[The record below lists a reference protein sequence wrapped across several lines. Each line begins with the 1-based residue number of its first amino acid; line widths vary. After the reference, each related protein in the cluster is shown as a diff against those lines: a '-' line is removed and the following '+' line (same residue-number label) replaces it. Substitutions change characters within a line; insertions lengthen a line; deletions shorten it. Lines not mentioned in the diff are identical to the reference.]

1 MIGTVQAIGKGG
13 QGIVRQEGKTV
24 FIPGVLAGEV
34 IEYALG
40 KERQSVCSGTLERL
54 IEPSP
59 WRQRPCC
66 PHYADCGGCNFQH
79 IRYEEQLRIKERI
92 FRDNLSRIAGID
104 WRQPLTVVASP
115 PWRYR
120 TKTEFKIVG
129 GKVGFFRRQSHEL
142 VEIGSCQLVPR
153 VVEDLLRSASLRNRV
168 ETVAFGRIL
177 ALTDGRSVSAYIA
190 DSKDEKN
197 SPGPTGIPFSISVP
211 SGRRYEYDFDPGNF
225 IQANIFLLP
234 VMIGLLE
241 ESLIGLSPATASDL
255 FCGTGFFTLPLA
267 AHAGQ
272 VLAVENNPVNLVA
285 LRRNLERNKAGNV
298 TMSAADAYSADILA
312 ADVFVVDPPRGGLG
326 KKMIGRMTAAGPQ
339 IIVYYSCDSA
349 TFARDIRFFSKAGY
363 VPKVMRLIDNFPQ
376 TDHFEIFTALE
387 KGGG

>member
-1 MIGTVQAIGKGG
+1 MIGTVRAVGKGG
-13 QGIVRQEGKTV
+13 AGIVRQEGKTV

-34 IEYALG
+34 VEFAIG
-40 KERQSVCSGTLERL
+40 KERRSVYSGTLERL

-59 WRQRPCC
+59 WRQRPPC

-104 WRQPLTVVASP
+104 WRRSLAVVASP

-120 TKTEFKIVG
+120 TKTEFKIAG

-142 VEIGSCQLVPR
+142 VEIDSCRLVPK
-153 VVEDLLRSASLRNRV
+153 VVEDLLRSSSLRKRMEAVTLGRV
-168 ETVAFGRIL
+168 L
-177 ALTDGRSVSAYIA
+177 ALTDGKSVSAYIA
-190 DSKDEKN
+190 DLKDEKN
-197 SPGPTGIPFSISVP
+197 SPGPTGIPFSLTVP
-211 SGRRYEYDFDPGNF
+211 SGRRYEYDFNPGNF

-241 ESLIGLSPATASDL
+241 ESLTGLCPAKAADL

-272 VLAVENNPVNLVA
+272 VLAVENNSANLVA
-285 LRRNLERNKAGNV
+285 LRRNLERNKIGNV
-298 TMSAADAYSADILA
+298 TISAADAYLTDIPA
-312 ADVFVVDPPRGGLG
+312 ADVLVVDPPRGGLG
-326 KKMIGRMTAAGPQ
+326 KRMIGRMSAAGPRT
-339 IIVYYSCDSA
+339 IGYYSCDSA

-363 VPKVMRLIDNFPQ
+363 APRAMRLIDNFPQ
-376 TDHFEIFTALE
+376 TDHIEIFAALE